1 MVAIN
6 EAYRVLADPGR
17 RAVYDRSL
25 TAHDVEVGELDAE
38 SDAGFEAPIAPKPN
52 LLSPAGPARIPW
64 RFMAVAAVIGSLA
77 VLISSTFSRNPKV
90 EQPDGIIRAGSCVAF
105 EPNGD
110 AREVTCGGGSD
121 DIVVKVLV
129 PLDGECPTG
138 TVGHRDRQGLG
149 IACVAE

>member
-25 TAHDVEVGELDAE
+25 TARSLPDELFTEREPRLPPEPTPLAA
-38 SDAGFEAPIAPKPN
+38 S
-52 LLSPAGPARIPW
+52 GPARVPW
-64 RFMAVAAVIGSLA
+64 RFMAIAALIGSSA
-77 VLISSTFSRNPKV
+77 VLLSSFFSREPAV
-90 EQPDGIIRAGSCVAF
+90 ERPDGILRPGSCVAF

-110 AREVTCGGGSD
+110 AREITCAGTAD
-121 DIVVKVLV
+121 DIVVEVFVELN
-129 PLDGECPTG
+129 DECPIG

-149 IACVAE
+149 IACVAA

>member
-25 TAHDVEVGELDAE
+25 TASAPVEDERLE
-38 SDAGFEAPIAPKPN
+38 EPEPPIERRDNA
-52 LLSPAGPARIPW
+52 LSPAGPARFPW
-64 RFMAVAAVIGSLA
+64 KLMAVAAVIGSVA
-77 VLISSTFSRNPKV
+77 VLISSMFSRDPRV
-90 EQPDGIIRAGSCVAF
+90 EQPDGILRPGSCVAF

-110 AREVTCGGGSD
+110 AREVACRGGAD
-121 DIVVKVLV
+121 DIVVEQFV
-129 PLDGECPTG
+129 PLDGQCPTG

-149 IACVAE
+149 IACVAA